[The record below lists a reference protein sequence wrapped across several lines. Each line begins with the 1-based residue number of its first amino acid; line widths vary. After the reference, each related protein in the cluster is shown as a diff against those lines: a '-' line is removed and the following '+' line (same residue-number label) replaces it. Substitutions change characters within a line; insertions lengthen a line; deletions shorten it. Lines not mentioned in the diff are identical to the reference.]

1 MQMRLQ
7 STVLFVSDIGQSKNF
22 YRDFLDQE
30 VMQDGI
36 FNVTF
41 ASGLALYQKGRE
53 CGLSCDFEA
62 PDDQLPQDIRK
73 RMDAGRAVEPGEP
86 GEPEMEIYFE
96 TDDILGCTHAVYEA
110 GIPIFHPLV
119 EKPWGQR
126 VFRFYDPDR
135 HLIEVG
141 EAMDTVVRR
150 YANANIPPEDIAEKT
165 FMSVA
170 AINRILETPI

>member
-7 STVLFVSDIGQSKNF
+7 STVLFVSDIGLSKNF
-22 YRDFLDQE
+22 YQNFLGQE

-41 ASGLALYQKGRE
+41 ASGLALYQKGSE
-53 CGLSCDFEA
+53 CRVYCDFEA
-62 PDDQLPQDIRK
+62 PDDQLPPEIRN
-73 RMDAGRAVEPGEP
+73 RMDAERTEEPGI
-86 GEPEMEIYFE
+86 PEMEIYFE
-96 TDDILGCTHAVYEA
+96 TDDILACAHAVYEA
-110 GIPIFHPLV
+110 GIPILHPLV

-126 VFRFYDPDR
+126 VLRFFDPDR

-150 YANANIPPEDIAEKT
+150 YANANIAPEDIAKKT

-170 AINRILETPI
+170 AVNRILETQV